1 MGQLGAVA
9 RVGLVRAVERVHFH
23 IDVVLRGVLAP
34 TAVSAKVGL
43 SGAVGSANAV
53 AAVGYK
59 TVRLA
64 DSGPPTASGGGI
76 AVGGLGSGLARFI
89 AVVGGQGCLAQD
101 LK

>member
-9 RVGLVRAVERVHFH
+9 RVGLMRAVERVHLH
-23 IDVVLRGVLAP
+23 IDVVLRGVLASA
-34 TAVSAKVGL
+34 AVSAKVVL

-59 TVRLA
+59 SVWLA
-64 DSGPPTASGGGI
+64 DSGPTASGGGI
-76 AVGGLGSGLARFI
+76 AVGGLGSGLAGFV
-89 AVVGGQGCLAQD
+89 AVVGSQGSLAQD